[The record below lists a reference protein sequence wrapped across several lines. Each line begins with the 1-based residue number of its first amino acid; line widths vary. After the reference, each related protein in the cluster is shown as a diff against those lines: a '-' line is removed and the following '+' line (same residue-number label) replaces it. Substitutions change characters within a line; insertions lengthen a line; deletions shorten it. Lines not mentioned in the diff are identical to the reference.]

1 MKIQD
6 RMKCFYTTPNMKP
19 LNNPEYN
26 LIKEK
31 YFSNS
36 NEIFSFIQLV
46 KQLKFLSVKPAK
58 LGYFAKAYF
67 GATSHNKKFY
77 ISFSPNESIGGSGN
91 VSSVRT
97 INSFIQEFINIV
109 IHKPVIRVPKD
120 KKEGLSLCGIMN
132 DKLRLTNTHMYNI
145 SGNLNNIVYN
155 HLYSDLKK
163 KLIPV
168 MGEFNSFISTNNL
181 TDRIKGKDY
190 EKAIKFLKES
200 AAFAFSS
207 NVTKEEMIEII
218 NLAMVNEVHHE

>member
-1 MKIQD
+1 
-6 RMKCFYTTPNMKP
+6 MKP
-19 LNNPEYN
+19 FNNSEYN
-26 LIKEK
+26 IVKEK
-31 YFSNS
+31 YFSES

-77 ISFSPNESIGGSGN
+77 ISFSPYENVSGSGK
-91 VSSVRT
+91 SFKVRT

-109 IHKPVIRVPKD
+109 VHKPIIRVPKE
-120 KKEGLSLCGIMN
+120 KKEGLSLHSIMVEKMKST
-132 DKLRLTNTHMYNI
+132 DVHMYRA
-145 SGNLNNIVYN
+145 SGYLINVVYN
-155 HLYSDLKK
+155 HLYDDLKK
-163 KLIPV
+163 KLTPV
-168 MGEFNSFISTNNL
+168 MNEFNKFISTNNL

-190 EKAIKFLKES
+190 ERAIKILKES

-218 NLAMVNEVHHE
+218 DLAMINEVHHE